1 MVTGIQQ
8 TYDKRGVITKQ
19 MTDITTQAAKEARAM
34 TTDEETTW
42 KRLDAEYEGLT
53 TTIEAYKRDEQ
64 RAAEAATKEFVQ
76 RDAGGGQWKSDA
88 TAPIADKGLERER
101 RAAFDRYYRYGAAN
115 LSPEEREILKR
126 GTSNQIVGTTT
137 LGGHTVPQDYM
148 AEMVRTMKDYSG
160 IMQACRVM
168 YTENGQALPWP
179 TTDDTG
185 TLAILTTEAAAV
197 TIADITYGQKTLNAY
212 KYTTAV
218 KISQELLQDSAF
230 DMSVEV
236 PGVFGD
242 RFGRAINLAATT
254 ADGSSKPQG
263 FVPATSAGKTTASA
277 TAFTFPEIIDLI
289 HSINPAYRRSPNF
302 GLMFH
307 DTILAAVKKL
317 TIGSGDARPLWQPS
331 VREGEPD
338 RLEGYRYWINQ
349 DMDDAV
355 TAAKKIMA
363 AGDFSKF
370 VIRMVKEMTV
380 LRQDELYSAN
390 GLVGFQ
396 AWARWDSELLDAGAI
411 KHMITAAS

>member
-53 TTIEAYKRDEQ
+53 TTIEAYKRDEK

-76 RDAGGGQWKSDA
+76 RDAGGNDWKSNSTQPVKDA
-88 TAPIADKGLERER
+88 GFEKEH
-101 RAAFDRYYRYGAAN
+101 RAAFERYYRYGTAN
-115 LSPEEREILKR
+115 LTPEERDILKR
-126 GTSNQIVGTTT
+126 GTSNQLVGTTT
-137 LGGHTVPQDYM
+137 LGGHTVPQGFM
-148 AEMVRTMKDYSG
+148 AEIVRTMKDYSG

-168 YTENGQALPWP
+168 TTDSGNALPWP
-179 TTDDTG
+179 TTDDTS

-197 TIADITYGQKTLNAY
+197 TIADITFGQKTLNAY

-230 DMSVEV
+230 DMSVEI

-242 RFGRAINLAATT
+242 RFGRALNLSGTT

-263 FVPATSAGKTTASA
+263 VVPATSAGKTTASA
-277 TAFTFPEIIDLI
+277 TAFTFPEIVDLI
-289 HSINPAYRRSPNF
+289 HSIDPAYRRSPSF

-307 DTILAAVKKL
+307 DNILAALKKL
-317 TIGSGDARPLWQPS
+317 TIGTGDGRPLWQPS
-331 VREGEPD
+331 VREGDPD
-338 RLEGYRYWINQ
+338 RIEGYRYWINQ
-349 DMDDAV
+349 DMDNAV
-355 TAAKKIMA
+355 TTAKKIML
-363 AGDFSKF
+363 AGDFQKF
-370 VIRMVKEMTV
+370 VVRMVKEMTV

-411 KHMITAAS
+411 KHMITA